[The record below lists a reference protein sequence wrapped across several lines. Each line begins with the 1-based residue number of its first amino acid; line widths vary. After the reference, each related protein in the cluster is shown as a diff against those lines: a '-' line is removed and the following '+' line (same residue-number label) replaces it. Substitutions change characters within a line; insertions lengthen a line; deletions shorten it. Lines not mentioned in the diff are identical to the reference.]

1 MDSFLQGKTDAGN
14 IHIKRFG
21 YLLSAVFLII
31 TSIGLLAKW
40 TITPWLFLFT
50 MYLLTGCLWIPV
62 LIKPFYLLLGKYI
75 IKPEENNP
83 NKEELPFSKN

>member
-1 MDSFLQGKTDAGN
+1 MDSLLQGKVNTRN

-31 TSIGLLAKW
+31 TSAGLLFKW
-40 TITPWLFLFT
+40 ALTPWLFLFT
-50 MYLLTGCLWIPV
+50 MYLLTGCLWIPA
-62 LIKPFYLLLGKYI
+62 LIKPFYWLFGKYI

-83 NKEELPFSKN
+83 SKEESPFSKN